1 MREDTTRRIL
11 VVKVGA
17 CTVTDCMKAMLSLYE
32 IVESICHCLQGLVAP
47 VWPVEP
53 CGSAG
58 QTEATAQMGITGGL
72 DCHKF
77 EMLCLF

>member
-1 MREDTTRRIL
+1 MREGTTGQEL

-17 CTVTDCMKAMLSLYE
+17 CTFIDCMMAMLSLYE
-32 IVESICHCLQGLVAP
+32 IVESMYHCLQGLVAP

-72 DCHKF
+72 DRHEFK
-77 EMLCLF
+77 MLCPF